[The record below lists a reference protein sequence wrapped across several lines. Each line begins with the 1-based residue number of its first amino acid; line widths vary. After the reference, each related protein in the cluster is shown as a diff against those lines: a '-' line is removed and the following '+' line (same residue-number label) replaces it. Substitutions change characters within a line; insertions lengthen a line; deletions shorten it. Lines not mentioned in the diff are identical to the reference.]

1 MYISFCKEHNKK
13 KSQEADRSMF
23 SFGEEKGGDG
33 VTSFSALAK
42 HADLQNSWPRK
53 EQSKVNYIAPAG
65 SRTRDARVGNEF
77 EGIYTL
83 RTCTFSKTKTAFITT
98 HQTHAEFEITI
109 WNTGLEYTILI

>member
-1 MYISFCKEHNKK
+1 MYFSFCKKHNKK

-23 SFGEEKGGDG
+23 SFGEEKRGDG

-65 SRTRDARVGNEF
+65 SRTRDARVGNLHVENMHIF
-77 EGIYTL
+77 QDED
-83 RTCTFSKTKTAFITT
+83 RT
-98 HQTHAEFEITI
+98 HNHAPKPRRV
-109 WNTGLEYTILI
+109 